1 MQDTILYWCFYRLQ
15 SEIFLRE
22 GWTAG
27 QISRDFDQALLR
39 LGHHLRPTNR
49 HQSRNK
55 GSAGQQ
61 RPYEEDEAKR
71 DQHHSC
77 PSCHQLPVVLGSR
90 PGQKPR
96 PEPPEARRRP
106 PCLCRAK
113 IRQKHLY
120 VDRVWCG
127 VVGGEPIDC
136 GLGSDG
142 CRGHGRRGRGHGSF
156 VDHLGRR
163 CCRLRRVR
171 RCGAQQLIPRIQN
184 RPVTQRDL
192 VLLGSD
198 DWPLRDITINRL
210 VHRMSRFGGL
220 EPAFAVTIE
229 MIEPVLAQHR
239 RVAGLQHARLA
250 GAGTGAAA
258 SLGAGLNKSVK
269 GFENAGNVE
278 RPAKSRKA
286 ATRERRWPDM
296 ENPVLRPQPG
306 TTFERDLGRNATS
319 IRQAREFIRAAAVPR
334 ERLARVLRDRC
345 GRRRLGPRHTS

>member
-1 MQDTILYWCFYRLQ
+1 MICPTGKAEYFCAK
-15 SEIFLRE
+15 
-22 GWTAG
+22 GWTAV
-27 QISRDFDQALLR
+27 QISRDSDQALLR

-55 GSAGQQ
+55 ESAGQQ
-61 RPYEEDEAKR
+61 RSYEEDEAKR

-77 PSCHQLPVVLGSR
+77 PSCHQLPVVLVRVRDRSR
-90 PGQKPR
+90 
-96 PEPPEARRRP
+96 ARSRRTHGGG
-106 PCLCRAK
+106 RRVFVERR

-198 DWPLRDITINRL
+198 DWPLRGITMNRL
-210 VHRMSRFGGL
+210 VHRMSSHRRPGTSICGDHRDDRTSAGPAPSSCRVAARTPLSLGL
-220 EPAFAVTIE
+220 EQVPPLLWPERSSRSLTQSGHS
-229 MIEPVLAQHR
+229 PRHLT
-239 RVAGLQHARLA
+239 RLLINS
-250 GAGTGAAA
+250 
-258 SLGAGLNKSVK
+258 SLVFCS
-269 GFENAGNVE
+269 
-278 RPAKSRKA
+278 A
-286 ATRERRWPDM
+286 ATEFCDA
-296 ENPVLRPQPG
+296 E
-306 TTFERDLGRNATS
+306 
-319 IRQAREFIRAAAVPR
+319 IR
-334 ERLARVLRDRC
+334 
-345 GRRRLGPRHTS
+345 